1 DGELRGLAR
10 TVATNVARFKELIDR
25 AREQRVHEL
34 LGFSSWTTYV
44 ADVIGKEMD
53 QLDVDTR
60 RDLVALLAGEGMSQR
75 AIADAVGVNHATVS
89 RDQATIKA
97 EQVLHDATPD
107 ARPNTSVVDAI
118 TKITGRDGKT
128 YPKRKEQRVPAPA
141 TIGRLMRK
149 LRDLNRIA
157 DECLAI
163 AEEFDF
169 DSDEES
175 YEQYNAVDNLAGDLQ
190 MTVERI
196 IEAIEGQ

>member
-1 DGELRGLAR
+1 
-10 TVATNVARFKELIDR
+10 
-25 AREQRVHEL
+25 
-34 LGFSSWTTYV
+34 
-44 ADVIGKEMD
+44 
-53 QLDVDTR
+53 
-60 RDLVALLAGEGMSQR
+60 
-75 AIADAVGVNHATVS
+75 
-89 RDQATIKA
+89 
-97 EQVLHDATPD
+97 
-107 ARPNTSVVDAI
+107 
-118 TKITGRDGKT
+118 
-128 YPKRKEQRVPAPA
+128 KEQRVPAPA